1 MAGLFLAVLNDQQD
15 DKFRTS
21 EEIDSAIGIPV
32 LTRVGR
38 FKTDGKTPIVP
49 DNSPEGESFR
59 ILRTLLLNDVREG
72 RLKILTA
79 TSPLPQDGKSTI
91 LANLAAAFAK
101 LDMSVVLVEADMRR
115 PTFHNRFGVPDGIG
129 LSDLLR
135 ETSTIDD
142 ALVPSGVP
150 NLTLITA
157 GAGVTNP
164 SELLQGQS
172 FDRTLALLMARFQ
185 LVVIDVGPV
194 LAVSDSIIVA
204 QKSDGMLLVVRSSN
218 DSRQQVTEAVE
229 TLRAANAKLLG
240 CVVNTYGS
248 GEGFERRGYYGG
260 YYSSD
265 RMEKS
270 PGGTGDRSKSL
281 RKGIENV

>member
-21 EEIDSAIGIPV
+21 EEIDSAIGIPL

-101 LDMSVVLVEADMRR
+101 LDMSVVLVEADVRR

-185 LVVIDVGPV
+185 LVVIDVK
-194 LAVSDSIIVA
+194 
-204 QKSDGMLLVVRSSN
+204 QRH
-218 DSRQQVTEAVE
+218 Q
-229 TLRAANAKLLG
+229 
-240 CVVNTYGS
+240 
-248 GEGFERRGYYGG
+248 EG
-260 YYSSD
+260 
-265 RMEKS
+265 
-270 PGGTGDRSKSL
+270 
-281 RKGIENV
+281 V